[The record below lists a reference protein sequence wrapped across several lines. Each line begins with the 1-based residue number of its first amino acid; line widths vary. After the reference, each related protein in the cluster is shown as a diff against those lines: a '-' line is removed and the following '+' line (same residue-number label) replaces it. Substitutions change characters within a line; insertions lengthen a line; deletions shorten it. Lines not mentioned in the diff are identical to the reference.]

1 MKLLLVE
8 DNAELARW
16 LSRALQ
22 EDLFEVDCAGDAE
35 QALWHL
41 QGARYDLV
49 LLDLK
54 LPGPDGRTVLRR
66 LRREREGIPVLV
78 LTASDALDMKVECL
92 DLGADDYVV
101 KPFEV
106 RELVARVRAL
116 IRRSANNSQSRLQC
130 ANLSYDIQECR
141 FSVDGQLLELT
152 PREHRVLEMLLMQ
165 HGQVVPKARLIS
177 GVFPMGAEA
186 GENAIETYVHRLR
199 RKLAAASIR
208 IVTLRGFGYILKDAA
223 DAS

>member
-8 DNAELARW
+8 DNVELARW
-16 LSRALQ
+16 LCRALL
-22 EDLFEVDCAGDAE
+22 EELFEVDCASDAE

-41 QGARYDLV
+41 QASRYDLV

-66 LRREREGIPVLV
+66 LRREREGTPVLV

-116 IRRSANNSQSRLQC
+116 IRRSANNAQSRLLC

-141 FSVDGQLLELT
+141 FSIDDQALELT

-165 HGQVVPKARLIS
+165 NGQVVPKARLLS
-177 GVFPMGAEA
+177 GVFPMGADA

-199 RKLAAASIR
+199 KKLGAAR
-208 IVTLRGFGYILKDAA
+208 VRLVTLRGFGYILKDAA
-223 DAS
+223 EGA